1 MVMSLSELSTRPETS
16 DRDAFDGRTVLVTG
30 GLGFI
35 GSTLVMHLKRVGAE
49 VHTVS
54 RRPLESGGEG
64 RHWRA
69 DLSDPD
75 AALRVVR
82 AVKPHFVFHLA
93 SHVMGAPDL
102 HHVLPTFQSN
112 LQTTVNLLIPLA
124 EVGCGRMIIT
134 GSLVEPESGARAIP
148 NSPYAVAKW
157 AASDYARMFHAVYR
171 FPVAIAR
178 VFMVYGPGQQDESKL
193 VPYVIR
199 CVLRGEAPKITSGT
213 HRIDWIFVEDVVS
226 GLMKLAVASDV
237 EGKSVDLGSGILIP
251 TKDLVDKICMF
262 MTAKV
267 KPAYGALADRPF
279 EPIRVADTQEAL
291 RLIGWSPRIQL
302 TDGLRRTIDWYSA
315 MPSEIM
321 DWRGA
326 ARNRGAFSS
335 ETK

>member
-1 MVMSLSELSTRPETS
+1 MSLSELSTRPETC

-35 GSTLVMHLKRVGAE
+35 GSRLVMRLKRVGAE

-64 RHWRA
+64 RHWHA
-69 DLSDPD
+69 DLSDAD
-75 AALRVVR
+75 AALKVVR

-112 LQTTVNLLIPLA
+112 LQTTVNLLIQLA

-134 GSLVEPESGARAIP
+134 GSLVEPENGARAIP
-148 NSPYAVAKW
+148 NSPYAAAKW
-157 AASDYARMFHAVYR
+157 AASDYARMFHAVYG

-226 GLMKLAVASDV
+226 GLMKLALASDV

-262 MTAKV
+262 MMAKIQ
-267 KPAYGALADRPF
+267 PAYGALADRPL
-279 EPIRVADTQEAL
+279 EPICVANTTEAL

-302 TDGLRRTIDWYSA
+302 AHGLRRTIYWYSRTRV
-315 MPSEIM
+315 PNHGS
-321 DWRGA
+321 G
-326 ARNRGAFSS
+326 SS
-335 ETK
+335 S